1 MGNIYYKIKIM
12 EFGLLKSKIEKK
24 LSDSY
29 MNETFK
35 KEFANFKKLIL
46 QNESFSKAFHIYNEL
61 NEKKGYS
68 DRFAEDFLEECVD
81 LYNRLEVD
89 EKSVFMLK
97 KWVGDVVCENNY
109 KLIDNVL
116 NIDSVLVEDRIKS
129 KAQILESLKSK
140 KEDKKVINVPLQKMV
155 EIANKNLNNHLS
167 QLSES
172 EISQIK
178 KYTSLTK
185 EDLEKRYEIISE
197 IVVEKLQDLSK
208 SSDEETKE
216 RIDETITRIKTQNV
230 DVLNL
235 VKLKTLS
242 ESL

>member
-1 MGNIYYKIKIM
+1 M

-35 KEFANFKKLIL
+35 QEFANFKKLVL
-46 QNESFSKAFHIYNEL
+46 QNETFSKAFHIYNEL
-61 NEKKGYS
+61 NQKKGYT

-89 EKSVFMLK
+89 EKSVFLLK
-97 KWVGDVVCENNY
+97 KWVSDVVCENNY
-109 KLIDNVL
+109 KVIDNVL
-116 NIDSVLVEDRIKS
+116 NVDSILIEDRIKS
-129 KAQILESLKSK
+129 KSQILENLKSK
-140 KEDKKVINVPLQKMV
+140 KEEKNIINVPLEKMV

-167 QLSES
+167 NLTES
-172 EISQIK
+172 EIAQVK

-185 EDLEKRYEIISE
+185 EDLNKRYEIISE
-197 IVVEKLQDLSK
+197 IVLEKLQDLSK
-208 SSDEETKE
+208 SSDNETKK
-216 RIDETITRIKTQNV
+216 RIDETISRIKTQNV
-230 DVLNL
+230 DALSL
-235 VKLKTLS
+235 IKLKSLS